1 MYREEGESHKTKQV
15 TYNNVSKSVRRKCK
29 MLIGSH
35 FIANQKPNQ
44 CPIIDLSELFA
55 VNNLFNLI

>member
-1 MYREEGESHKTKQV
+1 MYREEGKSHKTKPE
-15 TYNNVSKSVRRKCK
+15 THNNVSKSVWGKGK

-44 CPIIDLSELFA
+44 CPIIELSELFA
-55 VNNLFNLI
+55 ASNLFI